1 MGRTEESDATARI
14 SVLDYSSERPAWSL
28 VGTHNDAMDMTP
40 IIIIAS
46 AVVLVALI
54 TIALRRTIKHDRAA
68 IKGDMANPQDVEQ
81 YKKNYGGKG

>member
-1 MGRTEESDATARI
+1 
-14 SVLDYSSERPAWSL
+14 
-28 VGTHNDAMDMTP
+28 MDMTP